1 MPDKIHLTVATV
13 VVRQN
18 QYLMVK
24 EFDSGKLVINQPA
37 GHVEPGEDIIDAAIR
52 ETYEETGW
60 HVDINGF
67 IGVYSSKFP
76 TTGVTYYRLAFSAA
90 VVSEDKHATIDT
102 DIQQVLWLSAEQI
115 RQNSKQLRS
124 DLVIECLN
132 DFECGEIY
140 PLEIFRTRL

>member
-67 IGVYSSKFP
+67 IGVYSSKSP
-76 TTGVTYYRLAFSAA
+76 STGVTYYRLAFSAA

>member
-67 IGVYSSKFP
+67 IGVYSSKSP
-76 TTGVTYYRLAFSAA
+76 NTGVTYYRLAFSAA

>member
-13 VVRQN
+13 VIRKN

-67 IGVYSSKFP
+67 IGVYSSKSP
-76 TTGVTYYRLAFSAA
+76 ATGVTYYRLAFSAS